1 MISFYC
7 FFKMKLNWFVHDQNI
22 FASSLEVIFANL
34 WEIFGSFR
42 LAFGQILGSFRESSE
57 SGRNDRPKITKN
69 VVLNKKKYMVAWR
82 FEISFVAHVEIYFT
96 LSLPS
101 LVKYF
106 SSLLEKFC
114 ISACLVT
121 SFTVYF
127 EVLRHGSVLERIPND
142 HVRHYLGLVLF

>member
-1 MISFYC
+1 M
-7 FFKMKLNWFVHDQNI
+7 
-22 FASSLEVIFANL
+22 
-34 WEIFGSFR
+34 FGSFR

-57 SGRNDRPKITKN
+57 SGRNDRPKITGN
-69 VVLNKKKYMVAWR
+69 VVLNNKKNYMVAWR
-82 FEISFVAHVEIYFT
+82 FEISFVVYVEIYFT

-114 ISACLVT
+114 IPVRLVT

-127 EVLRHGSVLERIPND
+127 EVLRYASVLERMPND
-142 HVRHYLGLVLF
+142 YSRHYLGPVLS